1 MTTSIQKPVI
11 VSASRAT
18 DIPAFYSDWFL
29 HRLKEGYS
37 IWTNPYN
44 PQQKIKVS
52 YEDTRLIVFWTKNP
66 EPLLRKDGLIDYLE
80 SKGINCYIQYTLNNY
95 SKELEPNVP
104 DINERIDTF
113 KRMVERIGLG
123 KVIWRS
129 DPLIITN
136 KMTENELID
145 RVEYVGDRL
154 KDYTEK
160 MVFSFVDIARYKK
173 VQENLNRLGIIC
185 HEFTEPYMAHIA
197 KRLSRLNEKWGYRLA
212 TCAEKIDLDAYG
224 IEHNKCIDDALMLKY
239 FSNDSVLMNYI
250 GAEEVFD
257 FDNGGSKFVI
267 NKDNKDK
274 GQRGLCGCVKSR
286 DIGQY
291 STCPHLCAYCYANTI
306 SDIVMQNWNCH
317 KSNPQAETIT
327 GK

>member
-1 MTTSIQKPVI
+1 MTTTIQKPII

-37 IWTNPYN
+37 VWTNPYN

-52 YEDTRLIVFWTKNP
+52 YKDTRLIVFWSKNP

-95 SKELEPNVP
+95 DKVLEPNVP
-104 DINERIDTF
+104 DVDERIDTF
-113 KRMVERIGLG
+113 KRLVDRLGYG

-136 KMTENELID
+136 RMGEEELID
-145 RVEYVGDRL
+145 RIKYVGDRL
-154 KDYTEK
+154 KEYTEK

-173 VQENLNRLGIIC
+173 VIENLCRKGIIC
-185 HEFTEPYMAHIA
+185 HEFSEPYMAHIA
-197 KRLSRLNEKWGYRLA
+197 KRMVRLNRNWGFRLA
-212 TCAEKIDLDAYG
+212 TCAEKIDLDVYG
-224 IEHNKCIDDALMLKY
+224 IEHNKCIDDNLMVKY
-239 FSNDSVLMNYI
+239 FSDDPVLMDYI
-250 GAEEVFD
+250 GAEEVLD
-257 FDNGGSKFVI
+257 FDTGGSKFVI

-274 GQRGLCGCVKSR
+274 GQRSLCGCIKSR

-291 STCPHLCAYCYANTI
+291 STCPHLCAYCYANSI
-306 SDIVMQNWNCH
+306 SETVMRNWRNH

-327 GK
+327 GE